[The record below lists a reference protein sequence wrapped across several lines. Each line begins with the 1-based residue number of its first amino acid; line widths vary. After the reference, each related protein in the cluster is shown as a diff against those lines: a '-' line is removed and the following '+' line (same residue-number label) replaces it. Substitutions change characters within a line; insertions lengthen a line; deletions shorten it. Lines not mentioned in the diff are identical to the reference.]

1 VVDRNQTV
9 VENFKLRAQQRAF
22 SQALAAGQVAAVD
35 QLGRGVAAGDLV
47 YVDSTQARVF
57 QVMEISPVLDPSM
70 PPGTVRVLMQA
81 QTAYLTPANQPM
93 PGVILVQPAELTR
106 AMDAAADDLAG
117 DRETPEASP
126 APIIALTDR
135 D

>member
-1 VVDRNQTV
+1 MVDRNQRV
-9 VENFKLRAQQRAF
+9 VDQFKLRAQQRAF
-22 SQALAAGQVAAVD
+22 QQALAAGQVSAVD

-81 QTAYLTPANQPM
+81 QTAYLTPAMQAM
-93 PGVILVQPAELTR
+93 PGVILVQPGELTR
-106 AMDAAADDLAG
+106 EIAEQVAPKADDG
-117 DRETPEASP
+117 AS
-126 APIIALTDR
+126 IASLVLTDQ